1 MKNIAVIGGGII
13 GICSA
18 YFLQKSG
25 FKVTLVDHNKPGSMT
40 SYGHACTFADYAC
53 IPVNSPTIFKDLP
66 SMLLKQNGPLA
77 VDFKYILK
85 NLPWALSFLNNCRKN
100 KVEYIASSLAN
111 FLSHSRLSYDQL
123 FEEVD
128 VSQYINN
135 NEALYLYKTAK
146 EFQAAKYSI
155 DLRKKNN
162 VKIKKLNAAE
172 IHEIEPNIAQ
182 IYFCGLIFEGS
193 RHTIN
198 PIKVSE
204 KIFET
209 FLQNGGSYIN
219 KKITLINNTVNGVTI
234 TSENNTFDFDKII
247 ISAGS
252 WSREL
257 ALMIGDKFPLGTER
271 GYHVLF
277 ENEKKLIN
285 RPVGWSQSGFY
296 LIQIE
301 EGIRAAGTVEIAGLQ
316 KNPNPKRLKMI
327 ENESRKLIPT
337 LGKVKS
343 TWLGFRPTL
352 PDSLPVIGQSTKN
365 KNVFYAFGHQHIGWT
380 LGAVTGKAITEL
392 VNNRNPNFDLSSF
405 NPNRFN

>member
-1 MKNIAVIGGGII
+1 MKSIAVIGAGII

-66 SMLLKQNGPLA
+66 SLLLKQNGPLA

-85 NLPWALSFLNNCRKN
+85 NLPWALSFLQNCRKN

-135 NEALYLYKTAK
+135 NETLYLYKTEK

-182 IYFCGLIFEGS
+182 VYFCGLIFEGS

-234 TSENNTFDFDKII
+234 TSENSTFDFDKII

-257 ALMIGDKFPLGTER
+257 ALMIGDKFPLDTER

-277 ENEKKLIN
+277 ENEKKLIS

-316 KNPNPKRLKMI
+316 KNPNPKRLEMI

>member
-66 SMLLKQNGPLA
+66 SLLLKQNGPLA

-85 NLPWALSFLNNCRKN
+85 NLPWALSFLKNCRKN

-135 NEALYLYKTAK
+135 NETLYLYKTEK

-172 IHEIEPNIAQ
+172 IYEIEPNIAQ
-182 IYFCGLIFEGS
+182 VYFCGLIFEGS

-257 ALMIGDKFPLGTER
+257 ALMIGDKFPLDTER

-277 ENEKKLIN
+277 ENEKKLIS

-316 KNPNPKRLKMI
+316 KNPNLKRLKMI

-392 VNNRNPNFDLSSF
+392 VNNRNPNFDLSFF